1 MSAAIDGGWRGY
13 TSQID
18 IKKPTVCIAPR
29 NSVPFALVDT
39 EDLREAVPSK
49 NPGLMIAVF
58 VVVGGWLVYDMATTR
73 EAQSTAVVTLQYI
86 FLAGIAIG
94 LVGAVPRLM
103 RPN

>member
-1 MSAAIDGGWRGY
+1 MHGAATFGTVRGG
-13 TSQID
+13 
-18 IKKPTVCIAPR
+18 R
-29 NSVPFALVDT
+29 NRKLDFG
-39 EDLREAVPSK
+39 EAVPSK

-58 VVVGGWLVYDMATTR
+58 VVAGGWLVYDMATTR

-94 LVGAVPRLM
+94 LVGAVLRLM